1 LLAARAGQYRTADT
15 NIGVAHHLIRQELRR
30 LYDDAR
36 AWLEYECYPP
46 DEIAARL
53 HYRIVSVHPFPN
65 GNGRHARMLADIVM
79 VRHFKSDPLSWGG
92 GSLQNADV
100 NRAAYIEAPVAAD
113 RHDFTP
119 LLQFARS
126 RGA

>member
-1 LLAARAGQYRTADT
+1 
-15 NIGVAHHLIRQELRR
+15 VAHHLIRQELRR

-36 AWLEYECYPP
+36 AWLEYKCYPP

-92 GSLQNADV
+92 GSLQNADA
-100 NRAAYIEAPVAAD
+100 NRAAYIEALVAAD
-113 RHDFTP
+113 RHDFAP